1 MDSKSNLDSPQT
13 PFLMPIWL
21 PVNSSDVSSKSR
33 GKVEQVEAAGLE
45 RAIGSYSVNIQWN
58 VSRREMTYLDR
69 ITFNPEQC
77 GGRPC
82 IRGMRIRVK
91 DVLDLLAAGVS
102 EKEILEDYP
111 DLEAED
117 IKACLQY
124 AAAQA
129 DHAVLRVP

>member
-13 PFLMPIWL
+13 PFLMPIWP

-82 IRGMRIRVK
+82 IRGMHIRVK
-91 DVLDLLAAGVS
+91 DVLNLLAGGVS